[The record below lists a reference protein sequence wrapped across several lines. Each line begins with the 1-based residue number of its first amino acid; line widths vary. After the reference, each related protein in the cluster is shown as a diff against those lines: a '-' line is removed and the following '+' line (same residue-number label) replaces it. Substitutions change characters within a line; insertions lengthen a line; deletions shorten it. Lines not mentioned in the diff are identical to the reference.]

1 MIDTVGKKLETCM
14 PQPHNRRRLRM
25 AAPVSAALFAAALCG
40 CTPTAPQPDASG
52 ENARKTMPVAIRTDR
67 VVTGEIA
74 EILQFTGELQS
85 PLSVQVASKIQGRL
99 ERLALSNGVDVT
111 EGVEVGA
118 GDILAEIEHRDLAA
132 QLALARAQV
141 RQSQAVLADKA
152 RERRRLE
159 ALFAAEVA
167 TEQARDAAV
176 AAHESAEA
184 ALAQARAQE
193 ALARVNLDEAF
204 IRAPMSGVV
213 AERYVDPGAMVSA
226 STPIAR
232 LVQMSPLRLM
242 VSVPGHMLPALT
254 PGKTPVQVRTDAY
267 PDRVF
272 ACIVSRIFPTVDQRT
287 RTAQVEILLQNARN
301 GADQWLLRPGMY
313 ATAEIRMAM
322 RDAALMVPAASV
334 LRVLERQIVFVVEGD
349 TARAA
354 TVRTGIRSGDR
365 VEILEGLEA
374 GDEYVTMGQNKLTDG
389 VAVERVEAAPAAAP
403 EPR

>member
-1 MIDTVGKKLETCM
+1 
-14 PQPHNRRRLRM
+14 M

-40 CTPTAPQPDASG
+40 CAPSAPRPEANG
-52 ENARKTMPVAIRTDR
+52 ENGRKPMPVAIRTGR
-67 VVTGEIA
+67 VATGEIA
-74 EILQFTGELQS
+74 ETIQFTGELES
-85 PLSVQVASKIQGRL
+85 PLSVRVASRIQGRL

-111 EGVEVGA
+111 EGVAVRAGEV
-118 GDILAEIEHRDLAA
+118 LAEIGHRDLGA

-141 RQSQAVLADKA
+141 RQSQAVLADKT

-184 ALAQARAQE
+184 ALDQAQAQE

-204 IRAPMSGVV
+204 IRAPMDGVV
-213 AERYVDPGAMVSA
+213 AERYVDPGALVGA

-242 VSVPGHMLPALT
+242 VSVPGRMLPALT
-254 PGKTPVQVRTDAY
+254 PGKTPVQVWTDAY

-287 RTAQVEILLQNARN
+287 RTAQVEILLENVRN
-301 GADQWLLRPGMY
+301 GNGDWLLRPGMY

-334 LRVLERQIVFVVEGD
+334 LRVLERQIVFVVEGG

-354 TVRTGIRSGDR
+354 TVKTGIRSGDR

-374 GDEYVTMGQNKLTDG
+374 GDEYVAMGQNKLTDG
-389 VAVERVEAAPAAAP
+389 AAVERVGTAPAAAP
-403 EPR
+403 ASGTR